1 LATIPVSKLQYG
13 YLWWSIAYPYKDKT
27 VRAFFA
33 GGNGGRLVMGIPDL
47 DLVVAIYAGNYSDPC
62 STRSKKNSY
71 PSTFCPR
78 SMLKNRFRLQDA
90 SECSRFS
97 KLDSFG
103 YPRPYDLWTKSL
115 KSAYDRFLRSS
126 NLRGWRE

>member
-1 LATIPVSKLQYG
+1 
-13 YLWWSIAYPYKDKT
+13 

-33 GGNGGRLVMGIPDL
+33 GGNGGQLVISIPDL

-78 SMLKNRFRLQDA
+78 SMLKNRFDFRMRQSVVA
-90 SECSRFS
+90 SRNSTHSVTRVHRVKFS
-97 KLDSFG
+97 N
-103 YPRPYDLWTKSL
+103 RATI
-115 KSAYDRFLRSS
+115 AYLVIF
-126 NLRGWRE
+126 